1 MSVIPETLALPIPA
15 EIVVELNSART
26 DPAAYAKKL
35 SQEYSHFTGK
45 MSEIPP
51 QGSASAFQRETLEG
65 SESLN
70 EAIRFLEQA
79 KPLPALVHSLSL
91 SRVSQDLCADQAAS
105 GKVGGITGKGFDL
118 AKRATDHGIWKGKL
132 GENLI
137 YGARNSFDVIAQC
150 IIDDGNAARS
160 NRAKIFDPKY
170 TVVGT
175 YCAPHRQYGNVTSI
189 VFSQDY
195 TSASAVISNNAR
207 IIAPRF
213 RESYDA
219 YIAESSAI
227 VLVDCPHGEIERVYK
242 KGSHFVVVK
251 FKESGFEQK
260 FRLPFNVPAQ
270 AISVRKTADDTI
282 IFTVA
287 KKDLEEA
294 GEWGSDEVKTIV
306 SKCTLQPNT
315 KTTAYSKPA
324 IKLGPNAHD
333 YIKLSVEPPKSG
345 MVMSMKVKRESTL
358 ETSIIFSFKFEEND
372 GSSDIKKAV
381 TSTQT
386 MKIPFVIG
394 PENFSTEES
403 TDSLFVATIELSKIK
418 FDPNA
423 EEEDITF

>member
-1 MSVIPETLALPIPA
+1 MSTIPETLALPISA
-15 EIVVELNSART
+15 EIIVELNSART

-35 SQEYSHFTGK
+35 SQEYSHFNGK
-45 MSEIPP
+45 ISEIPP
-51 QGSASAFQRETLEG
+51 QGNSSAFQRETIEG

-79 KPLPALVHSLSL
+79 KPLPALIHSLSL

-105 GKVGGITGKGFDL
+105 GKVGGVTGKGLDL
-118 AKRATDHGIWKGKL
+118 AKRATEHGIWKGKL

-150 IIDDGNAARS
+150 IIDDGNSARS
-160 NRAKIFDPKY
+160 NRAKLFDPKY

-195 TSASAVISNNAR
+195 TSASAVVSNNAR

-213 RESYDA
+213 TEGDDA
-219 YIAESSAI
+219 YTAESSAI
-227 VLVDCPHGEIERVYK
+227 VLVDCPHGEIDRVYK
-242 KGSHFVVVK
+242 KGSHFVIIK

-282 IFTVA
+282 IFSVS

-294 GEWGSDEVKTIV
+294 GECGSEDMKSIV
-306 SKCTLQPNT
+306 SKCKLQPST
-315 KTTAYSKPA
+315 KGTGSSKPA
-324 IKLGPNAHD
+324 IKFGPNAHD
-333 YIKLSVEPPKSG
+333 YIRLSVEPPKSG
-345 MVMSMKVKRESTL
+345 MTMSAKVKRESTL
-358 ETSIIFSFKFEEND
+358 ETSIIFSFKFEESD
-372 GSSDIKKAV
+372 SSGDTKRAI

-386 MKIPFVIG
+386 VKIPFVVG

-403 TDSLFVATIELSKIK
+403 TDSLFVAKIELSKIK